1 MSFLNIIILLILI
14 YLIVTIAVYL
24 FQRKLLYHPL
34 SPPTS
39 SLHVTGNGMTK
50 KLNNLKIYLNEEHG
64 KSSNIFTNII
74 TENFPLENVKELVKE
89 WKV

>member
-1 MSFLNIIILLILI
+1 MDYLVLLLRKKIIS
-14 YLIVTIAVYL
+14 YLKKNVEGLGHVKPEL
-24 FQRKLLYHPL
+24 D
-34 SPPTS
+34 
-39 SLHVTGNGMTK
+39 VTGNGMTK
-50 KLNNLKIYLNEEHG
+50 KLNNLKIYLKEEHG